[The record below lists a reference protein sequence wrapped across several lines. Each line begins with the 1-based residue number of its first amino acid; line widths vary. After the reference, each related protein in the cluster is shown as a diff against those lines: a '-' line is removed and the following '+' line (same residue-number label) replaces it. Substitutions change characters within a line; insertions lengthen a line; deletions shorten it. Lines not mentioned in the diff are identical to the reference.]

1 MPPSA
6 YGNVTL
12 DRRFLQRANALWMP
26 YWNRPGAW
34 RSWAVFFGSMALI
47 PVFSLCGLW
56 DSNLVRLQTDALVGK
71 QIGVFWHLLLLVT
84 LFGLARSAVYALQN
98 YADSMLHLHWRRW
111 LTAHLVEAYLGRRTY
126 FEIETRRILDNPDQ
140 RIQQEV
146 SPFCSTFANFPQ
158 YTLGSFADMGVQ
170 AAVLWGISH
179 PLFWMVAAYAAIKS
193 VILLFLYRPLV
204 KQNYDITVAEADL
217 RHGLLHVRD
226 NAETVA
232 FYRGE
237 HAERRHVDAR
247 LDAAIAK
254 ARVNIDYQVVTSAV
268 WTVLGTGWTLL
279 PILFL
284 APLYFKGSIPY
295 GAIAQGTMS
304 AAMMLN
310 SLEVFIRYVPLAA
323 SAAPGVIRLAEILET
338 AERPA
343 RRGRSRRRDPLIEI
357 ARGRRVTL
365 RGVTLETPG
374 GEMSLVKDLDLTVS
388 QGEHLLIVGR
398 TGVGK
403 SSVLRAVAGLWTR
416 GRGRIETPPASQVLF
431 LPQKPYMIL
440 SNLRDQLTY
449 PASRSPLS
457 DAALQLVLEAV
468 SLPNLAEAQGGFD
481 AVKDWAHVLS
491 LGEQQRIAF
500 ARFLVARPRYVFLDE
515 ATSAVDTAT
524 EKRLYGLLRRSGT
537 TFVSVGHRDSIHAY
551 HKSTL
556 RLKDAG
562 AWELAATA
570 SA

>member
-1 MPPSA
+1 MSPSA
-6 YGNVTL
+6 AGAVTL

-34 RSWAVFFGSMALI
+34 RSWAVYFGSMALI
-47 PVFSLCGLW
+47 PAFSLCGLW
-56 DSNLVRLQTDALVGK
+56 VSNMVRLQTDALVGK
-71 QIGVFWHLLLLVT
+71 QIGLFWHLLLLVT
-84 LFGLARSAVYALQN
+84 VFGVARSAVYTLQS

-146 SPFCSTFANFPQ
+146 SPFCGTFANFPQ
-158 YTLGSFADMGVQ
+158 YLLGSFTDMGVQ
-170 AAVLWGISH
+170 AGVLWGISH
-179 PLFWMVAAYAAIKS
+179 PLFWMVAVYAAIKS
-193 VILLFLYRPLV
+193 VVLLFLYRPLV
-204 KQNYDITVAEADL
+204 RLNYDITVAEADL

-247 LDAAIAK
+247 LDTAIGK
-254 ARVNIDYQVVTSAV
+254 ARLNVVYQVVTSVV
-268 WTVLGTGWTLL
+268 WTLLGTGWTLV

-295 GAIAQGTMS
+295 GAIAQGTAA
-304 AAMMLN
+304 AAMMLS
-310 SLEVFIRYVPLAA
+310 SLQVFINYLPMAA

-338 AERPA
+338 AERPVR
-343 RRGRSRRRDPLIEI
+343 RRGSRRPTPLIEI
-357 ARGRRVTL
+357 ARGRRVAL

-374 GEMSLVKDLDLTVS
+374 GEMSLVKDLDLTVAE
-388 QGEHLLIVGR
+388 GEHLLIAGR

-449 PASRSPLS
+449 PSSRSPLS
-457 DAALQLVLEAV
+457 DVGLQSVLEAV
-468 SLPNLAEAQGGFD
+468 SLPDLVAAHGGFD

-500 ARFLVARPRYVFLDE
+500 ARVLIARPRYVFLDE
-515 ATSAVDTAT
+515 STSAVDTAT
-524 EKRLYGLLRRSGT
+524 EKRLYGLMRRSGT
-537 TFVSVGHRDSIHAY
+537 TFVSVGHRESIHAY
-551 HKSTL
+551 HKRAL

-562 AWELAATA
+562 AWELAEH
-570 SA
+570 